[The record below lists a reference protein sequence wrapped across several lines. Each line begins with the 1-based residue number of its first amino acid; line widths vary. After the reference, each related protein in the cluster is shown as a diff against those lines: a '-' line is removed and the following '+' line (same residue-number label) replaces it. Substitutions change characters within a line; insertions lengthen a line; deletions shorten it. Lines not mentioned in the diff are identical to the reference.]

1 MMTFSP
7 TGVFEMDDGEN
18 FEFSTRTNAGFV
30 TRQQDLYM
38 GLGRGSR
45 LEDSDLPGNVYRN
58 QVNEANHR
66 AFYQRWL
73 DLMQAR
79 SWSDVPKRDSAR
91 LDENAFV
98 HGQAAK
104 EVA

>member
-1 MMTFSP
+1 TWTIVNKSAPQEIKDKWLKGTMMTFSP

-58 QVNEANHR
+58 QVN
-66 AFYQRWL
+66 
-73 DLMQAR
+73 
-79 SWSDVPKRDSAR
+79 
-91 LDENAFV
+91 
-98 HGQAAK
+98 
-104 EVA
+104 

>member
-1 MMTFSP
+1 M
-7 TGVFEMDDGEN
+7 
-18 FEFSTRTNAGFV
+18 
-30 TRQQDLYM
+30 
-38 GLGRGSR
+38 
-45 LEDSDLPGNVYRN
+45 PGNVYRN

-66 AFYQRWL
+66 AFYRRWL
-73 DLMQAR
+73 DLMQAH